1 MYDNLYIQYIR
12 QSILN
17 IGAGELLPWKK
28 SVLADI
34 KLFNLLFEFI
44 FSNDQRLAWRSCW
57 IIDTASEDNPDLLA
71 DKLPIIIAELC
82 STKNG
87 SLKRHFTRIL
97 SRYEIPEEYLVNIVD
112 RSFELLAPS
121 EPIAVQVNAMQI
133 LYNIT
138 KQIPELKGELI
149 SVLESIIE
157 EGCSAGFLNRST
169 KLLRKLK
176 S

>member
-1 MYDNLYIQYIR
+1 MCIR
-12 QSILN
+12 
-17 IGAGELLPWKK
+17 
-28 SVLADI
+28 DR
-34 KLFNLLFEFI
+34 LFEFI

-57 IIDTASEDNPDLLA
+57 IIDTASEDQPELIA
-71 DKLPIIIAELC
+71 DKLPIIIAGLS

-97 SRYEIPEEYLVNIVD
+97 SRYEIPEEYLVNIVN

-121 EPIAVQVNAMQI
+121 EPIAVRVNAMQI

-149 SVLESIIE
+149 SVIESIIE
-157 EGCSAGFLNRST
+157 EGCPVGFVNRSS
-169 KLLRKLK
+169 KLLRHLK